1 MQLSRLIGGTKTL
14 TWEQTW
20 SVLEQKEG
28 HCGRNIVNKEAVSIH
43 SEEGRDQIWWSLV
56 GYIRTIAFYS

>member
-28 HCGRNIVNKEAVSIH
+28 HCGRNIVSKEAVSIH
-43 SEEGRDQIWWSLV
+43 SEEGRDQIW
-56 GYIRTIAFYS
+56 